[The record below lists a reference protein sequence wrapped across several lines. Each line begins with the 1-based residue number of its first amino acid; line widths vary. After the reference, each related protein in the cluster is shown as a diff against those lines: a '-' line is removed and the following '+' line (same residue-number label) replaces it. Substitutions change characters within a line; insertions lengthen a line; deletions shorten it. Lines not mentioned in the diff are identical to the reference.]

1 MSSNTEFDAIIVGG
15 GHNGLAAAAYLA
27 RAGRDVLVLEK
38 LEHPG
43 GAAVS
48 AHAFDGVDARLS
60 RYSYLVSLLPQQII
74 DDLGLRIKL
83 ARRRYSSYTP
93 DPQDGSRALLVDNED
108 EAATAAS
115 FTAVGAPD
123 GEFRAFTAFYAA
135 CRQLTEALWPT
146 MTSPLLPRSEA
157 RSLANRAGA
166 SQAWEAMIEHPI
178 GNAISKEL
186 HSDLVRGVV
195 LTDALIGTFARA
207 DDEDLQQNICF
218 LYHLIGGGTGDWDVP
233 VGGMGAVSGELERA
247 ARDAGATILTS
258 ADVTAVRPGG
268 AVDYRH
274 GGQDRTSTARW
285 ILANVAPAVLER
297 LRGTPESVLGCG
309 RAVAV
314 GGADAGADRD
324 GNPNHRRE
332 GAQVKVNLLLKRLP
346 RLLDGSVSPEA
357 AFGGTFHINETWSQ
371 LDAAYRSAAA
381 GAVPSPLP
389 CEIYCHS
396 LTDPSI
402 LSPEL
407 RAAGAQTLTV
417 FGLHVPDRLVTAE
430 NNEARRA
437 ELQSA
442 VLASLNSVLAEPIED
457 LLLTDA
463 DGRPCIETKT
473 TLDIER
479 AVGMPRGNIFHGG
492 LDWPFVEDGDPLDT
506 PARRWGVATDDPRI
520 LLCGSGARRGGAVSA
535 IGGHNA
541 AMAVLESERAWPCV
555 NRTVDHAHESFLP
568 RPRPGRGQLEP
579 AAGPPGGGDVLHG
592 ISRRDRPDH
601 GHSQYRRRFLGA
613 GRRREHHHDGL
624 PDDGGD
630 GHPAQQLAGGAAR
643 CAPGVLPRHRHLH
656 RGVTAVRAQPGPH
669 HADPEPCPA
678 GRRRGH
684 DGARGHPGGAARNAE
699 EGPAAGHR
707 LPGVARAAGTGPGA
721 ARGRRADDLP
731 VLALDLPGQ
740 PAPGSGRLPGRP
752 APGPGG
758 RRR

>member
-27 RAGRDVLVLEK
+27 KAGQDVLVLEK

-48 AHAFDGVDARLS
+48 AQAFDGVDVRLS
-60 RYSYLVSLLPQQII
+60 RYSYLVSLLPRQII
-74 DDLGLRIKL
+74 DDLGLRITL

-93 DPQDGSRALLVDNED
+93 DPADGSRALLVDNGD

-115 FTAVGAPD
+115 FAAVGAPD
-123 GEFRAFTAFYAA
+123 GEFGAFTAFYAA

-146 MTSPLLPRSEA
+146 MTAPLLRRSDA
-157 RSLANRAGA
+157 RALAARAGA
-166 SQAWEAMIEHPI
+166 DAAWEAMIEHPI
-178 GNAISKEL
+178 GQAISREL
-186 HSDLVRGVV
+186 GSDLVRGVV

-268 AVDYRH
+268 VVDYRH
-274 GGQDRTSTARW
+274 GGQDHSSSARW
-285 ILANVAPAVLER
+285 VLSNVAPLVLDR
-297 LRGTPESVLGCG
+297 LRDRLSDRP
-309 RAVAV
+309 AVKS
-314 GGADAGADRD
+314 AGAAGMSPGAA
-324 GNPNHRRE
+324 GNANHRRE

-346 RLLDGSVSPEA
+346 ELLDESVSPEA

-371 LDAAYRSAAA
+371 LDAAYRAAA
-381 GAVPSPLP
+381 TGSVPSPLP

-407 RAAGAQTLTV
+407 QAAGAQTLTV

-430 NNEARRA
+430 NNEDRRA
-437 ELQSA
+437 ELQAA

-457 LLLTDA
+457 LLLTDQ

-492 LDWPFVEDGDPLDT
+492 LDWPFVEEGEPLDT
-506 PARRWGVATDDPRI
+506 PARRWGVATDDPQI

-535 IGGHNA
+535 LGGHNA
-541 AMAVLESERAWPCV
+541 AMAVLESE
-555 NRTVDHAHESFLP
+555 
-568 RPRPGRGQLEP
+568 
-579 AAGPPGGGDVLHG
+579 PPHCNG
-592 ISRRDRPDH
+592 
-601 GHSQYRRRFLGA
+601 
-613 GRRREHHHDGL
+613 
-624 PDDGGD
+624 
-630 GHPAQQLAGGAAR
+630 
-643 CAPGVLPRHRHLH
+643 
-656 RGVTAVRAQPGPH
+656 
-669 HADPEPCPA
+669 
-678 GRRRGH
+678 
-684 DGARGHPGGAARNAE
+684 
-699 EGPAAGHR
+699 
-707 LPGVARAAGTGPGA
+707 
-721 ARGRRADDLP
+721 
-731 VLALDLPGQ
+731 
-740 PAPGSGRLPGRP
+740 
-752 APGPGG
+752 
-758 RRR
+758 